1 MFAIVDF
8 KGIQLKVEKNQ
19 KLQVPYMKEMEIGN
33 ELEMGRV
40 LLLHDGANTVIGKP
54 IVANAVVTAEVLG
67 HSKGKKIIIFKKKRR
82 KGYRVKNGHRQNFT
96 EIVIKD
102 IK

>member
-19 KLQVPYMKEMEIGN
+19 KLKVPYMKEMEIGN
-33 ELEMGRV
+33 EVEMNRV
-40 LLLHDGANTVIGKP
+40 LLLQDGDNTVIGKP
-54 IVANAVVTAEVLG
+54 TIINASVTAEVLG
-67 HSKGKKIIIFKKKRR
+67 HGKGNKIIVFKKKRR

-96 EIVIKD
+96 EILIKD

>member
-8 KGIQLKVEKNQ
+8 KGIQLKVEKNE
-19 KLQVPYMKEMEIGN
+19 KLQVPYMKELEIGN
-33 ELEMGRV
+33 DFEMDKV

-54 IVANAVVTAEVLG
+54 TIANAVVTAEVIG
-67 HSKGKKIIIFKKKRR
+67 HKKAKKIIVFKKKRR
-82 KGYRVKNGHRQNFT
+82 KGYRVKQGHRQNFT
-96 EIVIKD
+96 EIMIKD